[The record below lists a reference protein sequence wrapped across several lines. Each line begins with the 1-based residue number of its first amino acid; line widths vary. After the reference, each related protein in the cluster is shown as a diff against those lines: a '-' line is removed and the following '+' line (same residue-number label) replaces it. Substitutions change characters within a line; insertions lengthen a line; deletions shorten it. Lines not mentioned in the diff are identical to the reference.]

1 MNTILLIE
9 NNAAILENFTEYFE
23 IEGFKILTANQGS
36 KGVKI
41 ARECKPDLII
51 SAILLGE
58 MNGYDVLRLLLNNAN
73 TAEIPFIFST
83 TKCEKTD
90 LALALKL
97 GADDYIVKPFNM
109 ELLTEMAKKWIGSGR
124 KRFN

>member
-1 MNTILLIE
+1 MDTILLIE
-9 NNAAILENFTEYFE
+9 NNAEILENFTEYFE
-23 IEGFKILTANQGS
+23 IEGFKILAAY
-36 KGVKI
+36 KGGVGVEI
-41 ARECKPDLII
+41 ARECSPDLII

-58 MNGYDVLRLLLNNAN
+58 MNGYNVLRLILNSAS

-97 GADDYIVKPFNM
+97 GADDYIIKPFTM
-109 ELLTEMAKKWIGSGR
+109 ELLAIMAKKWIGCGS
-124 KRFN
+124 KRI